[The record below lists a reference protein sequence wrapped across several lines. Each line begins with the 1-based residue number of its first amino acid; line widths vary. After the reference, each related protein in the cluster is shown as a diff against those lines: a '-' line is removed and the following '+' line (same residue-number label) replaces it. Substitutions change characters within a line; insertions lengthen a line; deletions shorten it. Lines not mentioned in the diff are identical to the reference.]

1 MAAAKRCDRCG
12 RFYEIDPNLKEE
24 YEYRVKAGRSDIDLC
39 TKCAKELQDW
49 MKTKNEQAEKDSV
62 KKK

>member
-12 RFYEIDPNLKEE
+12 RFYEIDSNSKEE
-24 YEYRVKAGRSDIDLC
+24 YEYRVKAGRLDIDLC
-39 TKCAKELQDW
+39 TKCAQELQDW
-49 MKTKNEQAEKDSV
+49 MKNKNEQAEQGNL